1 MGSLADG
8 NIYNYPKKMREK
20 SRLWLIFFLVL
31 VLASPLLEG
40 GETYHTIIWLRLWVI
55 GFALYYFLKPIR
67 EGRLEFISPRG
78 SWIFILLLILSGTS
92 FITSHYYYITVYHFS
107 NLLVYFLLF
116 FLVLGILFQE
126 QKLVEKL
133 LLILILALVLEVIFG
148 FFEYFRL
155 HPSRVRGSFFNP
167 AYYAGYL
174 LALIPF
180 PLYALFYHQE
190 ILGERGR
197 RFLLQLGLGIIFLA
211 GLFALLSSGS
221 RVAIFSVIPLGVV
234 FLVRYRWRAI
244 LLLGVLLLG
253 IIFIPNPFQKRLK
266 SINRDPYAWERITIW
281 KTSLRMI
288 QHHPFGV
295 GLGMYKYYYNRYAYP
310 VRMVEIG
317 RYGKEAHRAHNEIL
331 HYACECGVIF
341 PVLALGFLSWVFFLG
356 FKFIFQPGKGGS
368 AGLSS
373 AFFGSFLGI
382 FFHSLVDSNL
392 HQPPIMVLGV
402 VDLAVLFYLFSERYP
417 AVVRKSRFK
426 LNQPGFLQ
434 VFLLVSGF
442 FLAGL
447 ISYQALIAG
456 FYFEAIKTPQLEKR
470 YQKLVRLTR
479 FPSGYAPLY
488 YQLAMD
494 AQGLFFQKRSW
505 ALALQ
510 AIKYFQYS
518 LKLNPENY
526 LYYHN
531 YGEFL
536 YQFSLLSGKR
546 ELMEEAERLVK
557 KALDL
562 APGRVFGYSLL
573 AEIYLKKGELSQAE
587 QWLRKG
593 LSYEPYYLRAGLL
606 LVKVLWEQG
615 KKELAEQEY
624 QELVRAYQYVTQ
636 ELASR
641 GSVYNFYQLSLV
653 RLNQEELLK
662 LRSLLGLEAEAP

>member
-1 MGSLADG
+1 MKR
-8 NIYNYPKKMREK
+8 I
-20 SRLWLIFFLVL
+20 LWLIFFLVL

-55 GFALYYFLKPIR
+55 GFALYYFLKPLR
-67 EGRLEFISPRG
+67 KGALELVYPRG
-78 SWIFILLLILSGTS
+78 SWLLILMMLLAGASLFT
-92 FITSHYYYITVYHFS
+92 THYYYITAYHFA

-116 FLVLGILFQE
+116 FLCLGLLERERNLAFGLVLIFN
-126 QKLVEKL
+126 
-133 LLILILALVLEVIFG
+133 LALWLEICLG
-148 FFEYFRL
+148 LFEYFWL
-155 HPSRVRGSFFNP
+155 HPPRVRGSFFNP

-180 PLYALFYHQE
+180 PLYALFYGPE
-190 ILGERGR
+190 ILGERGKK
-197 RFLLQLGLGIIFLA
+197 LLVRLGFGIIFLF
-211 GLFALLSSGS
+211 GLFALFASGS
-221 RVAIFSVIPLGVV
+221 RVAVFSLVPLGVV
-234 FLVRYRWRAI
+234 FLVKYRWRAV

-253 IIFIPNPFQKRLK
+253 IVFLPNPFQKRLK
-266 SINRDPYAWERITIW
+266 TINRDPYAWERITIW

-288 QHHPFGV
+288 QHHPYGV

-317 RYGKEAHRAHNEIL
+317 RYGKEAHRAHNELL

-341 PVLALGFLSWVFFLG
+341 PVLALGFLSSVFFLG

-368 AGLSS
+368 VGLSS
-373 AFFGSFLGI
+373 AFFGSLLGI

-392 HQPPIMVLGV
+392 HQPPIMILGV

-426 LNQPGFLQ
+426 LNQPRFLQ

-456 FYFEAIKTPQLEKR
+456 FYFEAIKSPQLERR

-494 AQGLFFQKRSW
+494 AQGLFFQKRSL

-518 LKLNPENY
+518 LQLNSENY

-573 AEIYLKKGELSQAE
+573 AEIYLKKGKLNQAE

-615 KKELAEQEY
+615 KKELAREEY
-624 QELVRAYQYVTQ
+624 QELVRAYEYVTQ

-662 LRSLLGLEAEAP
+662 LRSLLDLEDEAP